1 MGIDVINK
9 LKLKD
14 SRLGY
19 VKVNDGSVV
28 ILRVAI
34 VDARIREEA
43 SPFGVDFDVDATVG
57 MSVYPSDVALSEVKD
72 KPVLEPGKSI
82 GEGWMRVE
90 ITEKLPA
97 YEEAIYEDDKN
108 GRYLIRAEIEPLMVS
123 KNTQFKSFQGLPLY
137 AVRWVPKVS
146 WREFREVSLGE

>member
-43 SPFGVDFDVDATVG
+43 SPFGVDFDVDANC
-57 MSVYPSDVALSEVKD
+57 
-72 KPVLEPGKSI
+72 
-82 GEGWMRVE
+82 WH
-90 ITEKLPA
+90 
-97 YEEAIYEDDKN
+97 
-108 GRYLIRAEIEPLMVS
+108 
-123 KNTQFKSFQGLPLY
+123 
-137 AVRWVPKVS
+137 
-146 WREFREVSLGE
+146 VSLPFRCCFK